1 MSQSSKSSVT
11 LGAVWRTLTLAG
23 EEPRSRRSLHS
34 LQVSSNQLSLS
45 QIFQTFFHQKK
56 INVSIGWPLT
66 DWHVKLK
73 TKWPRDLFH
82 GHLWALEAF

>member
-23 EEPRSRRSLHS
+23 EELRSRRSLHL

-56 INVSIGWPLT
+56 INVSIGWPLK
-66 DWHVKLK
+66 DWHVKNI
-73 TKWPRDLFH
+73 PFSSH
-82 GHLWALEAF
+82 